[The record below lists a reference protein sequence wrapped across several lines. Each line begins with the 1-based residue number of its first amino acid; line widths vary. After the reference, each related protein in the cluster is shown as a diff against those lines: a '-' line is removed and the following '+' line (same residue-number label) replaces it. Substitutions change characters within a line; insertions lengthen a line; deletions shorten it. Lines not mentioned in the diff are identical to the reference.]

1 MANGKAAISQY
12 FSDLIG
18 DSYKTWKNTKIVMD
32 GGTGTGKTFFNLNIL
47 GTYAKEQRK
56 RVLYLCNRKGLKHQ
70 IIREVRALG
79 LKETVYVMTYQQLE
93 SFINSNTIIGDF
105 DYIIAAECHYST
117 NDARFNDYTD
127 ISYNFL
133 KNQNGNVVTY
143 VSATAK
149 VFFNHLLKEKVSS
162 DHYFNIP
169 KKYDYVKKFYF
180 YQKKALVK
188 KAGDIL
194 TQEEDSKI
202 VIFCNAYDRVLE
214 LYKVFGDR
222 ASYCASKNAKKLQ
235 AIINENVIYEHEDG
249 TVTFDKR
256 ILITTKVL
264 DNGIDIKDRMVKHI
278 FNEIF
283 DADSAIQAFG
293 RKRPVDADDTCTFYQ
308 KLYTKQAIQS
318 MLNTDNNYAKQI
330 DLFKNDYDQFY
341 KIYGNNRRVMQRNP
355 IFYCN
360 FGKNKADGKPDY
372 HHMRYNK
379 YKMDIE
385 IYNDM
390 KKTSYEDVILNLFGH
405 DIRSKAEWLDI
416 YINEKDEFL
425 DYLHTLE
432 ERWLFAEDRKE
443 LVKWFE
449 TIGVKLR
456 RAGINT
462 LNGAL
467 QDYYGNKYKFRFRN
481 KQLDE
486 NGKLTKKNLVDK
498 RRTLPDGSENLNRN
512 KTYWVLEE
520 IN

>member
-1 MANGKAAISQY
+1 MANGKAAIKLY

-18 DSYKTWKNTKIVMD
+18 EAYKGWHDTKLILD
-32 GGTGTGKTFFNLNIL
+32 GGTGTGKTFFSLNML
-47 GTYAKEQRK
+47 GTYAKEQK
-56 RVLYLCNRKGLKHQ
+56 KCILYLCNRSKLKYQ
-70 IIREVRALG
+70 IICKVQELG
-79 LKETVYVMTYQQLE
+79 LKDIVYVMTYQQLE
-93 SFINSNTIIGDF
+93 NLIKINTIIGDF
-105 DYIIAAECHYST
+105 DYIIADECHYST

-133 KNQNGNVVTY
+133 KNQSGNVIIY

-149 VFFNHLLKEKVSS
+149 VFFNHLLKQKVSP
-162 DHYFNIP
+162 DHYYNIP

-188 KAGDIL
+188 KVEDIL
-194 TQEEDSKI
+194 AQEEDSKI
-202 VIFCNAYDRVLE
+202 MIFCNSYDRVLE
-214 LYKVFGDR
+214 LHKVFGDR
-222 ASYCASKNAKKLQ
+222 AFYCASKNAKKLQ
-235 AIINENVIYEHEDG
+235 AIVNEDVIYEHEDG
-249 TVTFDKR
+249 TVTFDR
-256 ILITTKVL
+256 RVLITTKVL
-264 DNGIDIKDRMVKHI
+264 DNGIDIKDRKVKHI

-318 MLNTDNNYAKQI
+318 MLNTDWRYVKQVKM
-330 DLFKNDYDQFY
+330 FRTDYDQFY
-341 KIYGNNRRVMQRNP
+341 QRYGNSHRVLQRNP
-355 IFYCN
+355 IFYYKFAEDKKN
-360 FGKNKADGKPDY
+360 GKLEY
-372 HHMRYNK
+372 QHMRYNK

-385 IYNDM
+385 VYKDM
-390 KKTSYEDVILNLFGH
+390 KKDSYEDVILNMFGE

-432 ERWLFAEDRKE
+432 GRWLYAEDRKE

-486 NGKLTKKNLVDK
+486 NGKLTKKNLVDN
-498 RRTLPDGSENLNRN
+498 RRVLSDGTPNPHKD
-512 KTYWVLEE
+512 KTYWILEE
-520 IN
+520 VL